1 MSAPGYSGG
10 SLTSGSRRRLLSWY
24 VPSLVCHL
32 FAQFSI
38 NASTSDCATV
48 SLSDSAFN
56 SFLKLKTNGS
66 PCSLNCAIQSWHC
79 FVFRGKVPTFRK
91 TFNVFNASVFS
102 HPFPSAAFAVLVF
115 RFFCFLDVLFWA
127 DFWRQKV
134 LQLCKGIGQTN
145 RSTPPVRL
153 LNLCFPSS
161 SCKVAISQP
170 LLSQPSF
177 KAAIAQ
183 PLLSQPQF

>member
-1 MSAPGYSGG
+1 MGGRQKTKRCERLFKGVSTLINVYNVDVTANFKLYLGERLRAIMHLCTYSP
-10 SLTSGSRRRLLSWY
+10 LNRRL
-24 VPSLVCHL
+24 
-32 FAQFSI
+32 Q
-38 NASTSDCATV
+38 
-48 SLSDSAFN
+48 
-56 SFLKLKTNGS
+56 
-66 PCSLNCAIQSWHC
+66 C

-127 DFWRQKV
+127 DFCGQKA

-145 RSTPPVRL
+145 QSTPPVRL

-177 KAAIAQ
+177 KAVIAQ
-183 PLLSQPQF
+183 RLLSQPQF

>member
-1 MSAPGYSGG
+1 MARAAFGDFALAFFRAGAAFGDFVLAVFVAGAAFGDSALAVFASVTAWGATKRCERLFKGVSTLINVFNVDVTANFKLYLGERLRAIMHLCTYSP
-10 SLTSGSRRRLLSWY
+10 LNRRL
-24 VPSLVCHL
+24 
-32 FAQFSI
+32 Q
-38 NASTSDCATV
+38 
-48 SLSDSAFN
+48 
-56 SFLKLKTNGS
+56 
-66 PCSLNCAIQSWHC
+66 C

-145 RSTPPVRL
+145 RSTPR
-153 LNLCFPSS
+153 
-161 SCKVAISQP
+161 KV
-170 LLSQPSF
+170 
-177 KAAIAQ
+177 AQ
-183 PLLSQPQF
+183 PLLSQLQL